1 MTLSVV
7 QNRAILEQAKKQC
20 RREIAA
26 LQDVNAK
33 MKDRHA
39 ALDQINKKV
48 HEITRTALEIREE
61 STQKIDEG
69 KSIVGLTAK
78 LSGITAEVL
87 EYQKRADSIAAEI
100 KTLLA
105 AEENAK
111 KALYLALRAAF
122 FDLLP
127 DTEEK
132 ATEIV
137 DQAVD
142 MLAAWEASVRA
153 AFAEYGLAFNDDK
166 RLITGFWAIEESIG
180 RLNAYCRTD
189 LDGFGY
195 QEFKRAGGRI

>member
-7 QNRAILEQAKKQC
+7 QNQAVPEQAKKQC
-20 RREIAA
+20 QREIAG
-26 LQDVNAK
+26 LHDVKAK

-39 ALDQINKKV
+39 SLDQINKKV
-48 HEITRTALEIREE
+48 HEITRAALEIREE
-61 STQKIDEG
+61 SARKIDEG

-78 LSGITAEVL
+78 LGGITAEVM

-100 KTLLA
+100 KDLLQ
-105 AEENAK
+105 AEDDAK
-111 KALYLALRAAF
+111 KALYAALRAAF

-127 DTEEK
+127 ETEDK
-132 ATEIV
+132 VTGIV
-137 DQAVD
+137 DQAVQA
-142 MLAAWEASVRA
+142 LSTWEAGVRA

-166 RLITGFWAIEESIG
+166 RLITGFWAVEESLA
-180 RLNAYCRTD
+180 RLKAYCRTD

>member
-20 RREIAA
+20 HPQIAA
-26 LQDVNAK
+26 LHDVKAK

-39 ALDQINKKV
+39 ALDQINEKV
-48 HEITRTALEIREE
+48 HEITRAALAIREE

-111 KALYLALRAAF
+111 KNLYTALRTAF
-122 FDLLP
+122 FNLLP
-127 DTEEK
+127 ETEEK
-132 ATEIV
+132 VTEIV
-137 DQAVD
+137 DQAIQV
-142 MLAAWEASVRA
+142 LSIWEANVRA
-153 AFAEYGLAFNDDK
+153 TFAEYDLAFNDDK

-180 RLNAYCRTD
+180 QLNAYCRTD